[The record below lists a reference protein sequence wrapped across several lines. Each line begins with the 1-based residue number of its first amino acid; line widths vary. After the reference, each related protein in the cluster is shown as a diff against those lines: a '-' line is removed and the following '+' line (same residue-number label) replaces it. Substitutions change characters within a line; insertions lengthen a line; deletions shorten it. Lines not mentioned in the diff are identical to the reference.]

1 MASFNSTGL
10 VMNHVSTTSPA
21 RKSVLILGA
30 NGRVGGAL
38 VAAFHEA
45 GWAVTAH
52 TRRAPA
58 AALAHLAGV
67 RWAHAPIDQVA
78 QLSKEVGSAAVVVNA
93 LNPLYTRW
101 HQEALPML
109 RNAMELARRLNAF
122 FMFPGNVYNYGS
134 PMPAVLREDTPQQPS
149 SRKGRLR
156 VFGEAELQDA
166 AKDGLR
172 SVVIR
177 AGDYFG
183 SGSGSWLDMM
193 MTKDLQ
199 RRQRVVY
206 PGPLDRVHAW
216 AYLPDLAR
224 VFVSVAE
231 AREQLQ
237 PFDTLHFRGYAVTG
251 RQFVDGINA
260 AAQRLGWMAAGQQ
273 ARVGAVPWW
282 SMRLA
287 AWLVP
292 IAREVLEMRYL
303 WIDPHELADDKLVR
317 LIGAPRKTPL
327 HEALYQA
334 LKMQTSATPTAAAAA
349 QQAAEHAANQLA
361 THR

>member
-1 MASFNSTGL
+1 MSNSS
-10 VMNHVSTTSPA
+10 MNSKV
-21 RKSVLILGA
+21 RNSVLILGA
-30 NGRVGGAL
+30 NGRIGGAL
-38 VAAFHEA
+38 VAAFHQA

-67 RWAHAPIDQVA
+67 RWVHAPVDQVA
-78 QLSKEVGSAAVVVNA
+78 QLAAEVGSATVVVNA
-93 LNPLYTRW
+93 LNPAYTRW
-101 HQEALPML
+101 HQEVLPML

-122 FMFPGNVYNYGS
+122 FMFPGNVYNFGS
-134 PMPAVLREDTPQQPS
+134 PMPTVLREDSPQQPS

-177 AGDYFG
+177 AGDFFG
-183 SGSGSWLDMM
+183 SGSGSWFDLM

-224 VFVSVAE
+224 VFVAVAE
-231 AREQLQ
+231 ARDRLQ

-251 RQFVDGINA
+251 QQLVDGINA
-260 AAQRLGWMAAGQQ
+260 AAQRLGWLAAGRQ
-273 ARVGAVPWW
+273 ARLGKAPWAV
-282 SMRLA
+282 MRAA

-292 IAREVLEMRYL
+292 MAREVLEMRYL
-303 WIDPHELADDKLVR
+303 WTDPHELADDKLTR
-317 LIGAPRKTPL
+317 LIGAPRRTPL
-327 HEALYQA
+327 HEALYLTLAEQA
-334 LKMQTSATPTAAAAA
+334 GAPARSVQPASASQVGA
-349 QQAAEHAANQLA
+349 
-361 THR
+361 